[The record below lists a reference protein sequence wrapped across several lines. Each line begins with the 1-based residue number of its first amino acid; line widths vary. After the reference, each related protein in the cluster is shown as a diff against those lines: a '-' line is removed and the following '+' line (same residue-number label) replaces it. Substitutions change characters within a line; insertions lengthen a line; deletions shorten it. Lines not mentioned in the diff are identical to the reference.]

1 MSHSQS
7 TANYNLPIFVNNDQ
21 PTWLSDVN
29 AAMRS
34 IDTGIHS
41 VKTAG
46 DTNTLA
52 ITNMQKTVTDHTTSI
67 SELSADVT
75 KLGNEVKA
83 IGPATASRA
92 GLVKLTDTY
101 NPSQDVSN
109 QTAATGA
116 AIHAA
121 IKPLIVT
128 NMLCIGDSFLD
139 GYTPDGNVTPW
150 GTLLAQKLGCTGTN
164 VSKGGTGFAATVEGI
179 NFGTLVNNAPDASYD
194 TVVFGGSIN
203 DRTQSKASVVS
214 GLNTAIENVHNRWPN
229 AKIYVFG
236 YLWGCKGY
244 GTNIEN
250 ISAAMQH
257 AISER
262 TQGNVLYCKGCW
274 TWNIGKTAN
283 ISSDHIHPNSIG
295 QQVIANSML
304 QFMHGGDPT
313 VYSETVSVSGEGV
326 TAVRMYDMIQ
336 VTAGGL
342 HGTGQVA
349 TLDQNY
355 SMGFTGVSGI
365 ATKNSSYTA
374 GFFTL
379 EKQKI
384 NIFGNS
390 IDANGYFSAVV
401 PMNVDI

>member
-7 TANYNLPIFVNNDQ
+7 TGNYNLPIFVNNDQ
-21 PTWLSDVN
+21 PTWLGDVN

-34 IDTGIHS
+34 IDTGIHN

-52 ITNMQKTVTDHTTSI
+52 ITNMQATVTGHTASI
-67 SELSADVT
+67 SELNADVS
-75 KLGNEVKA
+75 KLESKVNG
-83 IGPATASRA
+83 IGPATASTA

-101 NPSQDVSN
+101 NPSQAVSD

-121 IKPLIVT
+121 IKPLSVT

-139 GYTPDGNVTPW
+139 GCTPTGNVTPW
-150 GTLLAQKLGCTGTN
+150 GTLLAQKLNCAGTN
-164 VSKGGTGFAATVEGI
+164 ASKGGTGFAATAEGV
-179 NFGTLVNNAPDASYD
+179 NFGTLVNSAADNGYD
-194 TVVFGGSIN
+194 TVVFGGGIN
-203 DRTQSKASVVS
+203 DRNQPKDAVVS
-214 GLNTAIENVHNRWPN
+214 GLTTAIDNVHNRWPN

-244 GTNIEN
+244 GTNIEDV
-250 ISAAMQH
+250 SAAMQH

-262 TQGNVLYCKGCW
+262 TQGNILYCKGCW

-283 ISSDHIHPNSIG
+283 ISSDHIHPNAIG

-304 QFMHGGDPT
+304 QFMRGGDPT
-313 VYSETVSVSGEGV
+313 VYSEVVNVTGEGV

-342 HGTGQVA
+342 HGSGQVA

-355 SMGFTGVSGI
+355 SMLFTGVSGI
-365 ATKNSSYTA
+365 ATKNATYTA

-379 EKQKI
+379 EDQKI
-384 NIFGNS
+384 SIFGNS

-401 PMNVDI
+401 PMKLDI